1 MTSGTNWIDPR
12 DELIAKVVAG
22 RTFADV
28 GGLWG
33 TINEKVSVGLGAG
46 ASSSAMVDIAAPDS
60 PLWELFRQRMESLG
74 VSEYQ
79 CVSSDVANLA
89 GDSLYDVTHSSGI
102 LYHHPNPMILLE
114 AFHRITGQY
123 LILTSAITHEEIVTS
138 QGTYR
143 IPGSAALF
151 VPALTEQERKIL
163 TEYWEATAG
172 EVTCYGI
179 NRPTEWDVSDF
190 GPWWWLPT
198 STCLRAMCEA
208 AGFRV
213 IEECDTWNTNAH
225 TLLLEKRS

>member
-1 MTSGTNWIDPR
+1 MTPGPSWIDPR
-12 DELIAKVVAG
+12 DELIAKVVSN

-33 TINEKVSVGLGAG
+33 TINEKVSVALRAG
-46 ASSSAMVDIAAPDS
+46 ARSSAMVDIAAPDS
-60 PLWELFRQRMESLG
+60 PLWEQFRQRMASLG
-74 VSEYQ
+74 LAEYQ
-79 CVSSDVANLA
+79 CVSSDVANLTA
-89 GDSLYDVTHSSGI
+89 GPLYDVVHSSGI

-114 AFHRITGQY
+114 AFHRITGKY

-138 QGTYR
+138 QGVYR

-163 TEYWEATAG
+163 TEYWERTAG

-179 NRPTEWDVSDF
+179 NRPTQWQLSDF
-190 GPWWWLPT
+190 TPWWWLPT
-198 STCLRAMCEA
+198 AACMRAMSEA

-213 IEECDTWNTNAH
+213 LESLDTWNSNAH
-225 TLLLEKRS
+225 TLLLEKTS